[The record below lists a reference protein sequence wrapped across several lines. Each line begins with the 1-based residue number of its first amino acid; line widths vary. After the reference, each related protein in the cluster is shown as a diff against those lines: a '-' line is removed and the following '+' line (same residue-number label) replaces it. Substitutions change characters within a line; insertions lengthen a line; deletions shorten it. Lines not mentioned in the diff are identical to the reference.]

1 MVLEVPHKEVHQAA
15 HGRLAHRLDPGE
27 EEFENSL
34 MTHNAGLFYYK
45 EHGLKNIILEW
56 IEGFPNF
63 CLTHVVLDSL

>member
-34 MTHNAGLFYYK
+34 MTHDAGLFDYK
-45 EHGLKNIILEW
+45 EHGLENIILEW